1 MGSRL
6 LHFFGGNNKYLLDS
20 YPNAIVGFSLRKLR
34 GGYNGSCIRVRRS
47 SDNSELNI
55 GFVNDE
61 LDTASLLSF
70 CGANNGFISLW
81 YDQSINSN
89 NATQTTILSQPQI
102 VASGSIIN
110 VNTKSAITFD
120 GTNDF
125 LNLTTTINPAS
136 SSYNTFVGKRDL
148 ASRRMFG
155 LSGRQSSSA
164 YLFGL
169 WSDNKYYLQ
178 ANSTNYQTSNAVD
191 NSTAQLLLT
200 GANSSGSMSI
210 YKNNNLVPSSQI
222 TTPIILTLNAIGA
235 YGISSI
241 VANCSIQEIV
251 FYNDNQLANRAGIET
266 NINSYYNI
274 F

>member
-6 LHFFGGNNKYLLDS
+6 LHFFGGNNKYLLDF
-20 YPNAIVGFSLRKLR
+20 YPNASVGFSLRKLR

-70 CGANNGFISLW
+70 CGANNGFISIW

-89 NATQTTILSQPQI
+89 NAAQTTILSQPQI

-110 VNTKSAITFD
+110 VNTKPAITFD

-125 LNLTTTINPAS
+125 LNLTTNINPTS

-169 WSDNKYYLQ
+169 WNDNKYYLQ

-191 NSTAQLLLT
+191 NSTTQLLLT

-210 YKNNNLVPSSQI
+210 YKNSNLVPSSQI
-222 TTPIILTLNAIGA
+222 TTPIILNLNAIGA
-235 YGISSI
+235 YGVSGL

-251 FYNDNQLANRAGIET
+251 FYNDNQLANRSGIEAD
-266 NINSYYNI
+266 INAYYKI